1 MKPKINKLECGCE
14 VVVVFCVDGET
25 FMLKRHCKLHEPK
38 PVDFDN
44 EPKATYDESGHM
56 NGV

>member
-1 MKPKINKLECGCE
+1 MKPEIEKLECGCR
-14 VVVVFCVDGET
+14 VVVVECVDGEIIKLT
-25 FMLKRHCKLHEPK
+25 RHCKLHMPK

>member
-1 MKPKINKLECGCE
+1 MIKKLECGCE
-14 VVVVFCVDGET
+14 VVVVVCVDGET
-25 FMLKRHCKLHEPK
+25 ITLKRYCKLHMPK